1 MSGSYNPVLMPRP
14 RRSAVQKYHDRVAGR
29 YDHSYDD
36 AFWKWHDG
44 LTWDHLKGFLP
55 DRVDAPVVDL
65 GCGTG
70 KWGMKLLKSGFPVT
84 FVDISHQM
92 LDQVR
97 LAVEP
102 LGKPAIARA
111 RFIRADLSDLATLD
125 EGHFALATAFGEPI
139 GCTPDPFV
147 TLRQIK
153 RILAP
158 GGLLVATMDNRLAAI
173 DFYLEKGDPAVLTR
187 FLRSGRTHWLTKN
200 ADEQFEITTYTPGEL
215 RRLLRRA
222 GFEVTDL
229 IGKTVLPMRRHRAL
243 LGDSAA
249 RMRWAKIERSLWRDA
264 DAIGRAAHIQFA
276 ARALPD
282 T

>member
-1 MSGSYNPVLMPRP
+1 MPRD

-29 YDHSYDD
+29 YDHSYED
-36 AFWKWHDG
+36 AFWKWHDA

-55 DRVDAPVVDL
+55 ERVDAPVVDL

-70 KWGMKLLKSGFPVT
+70 KWGLKLLRSGFPVT

-102 LGKPAIARA
+102 LGKSAAARA
-111 RFIRADLSDLATLD
+111 RFLRADLSDLTTLD
-125 EGHFALATAFGEPI
+125 QGHFALATGFGEPI
-139 GCTPDPFV
+139 CCTPDPFA

-153 RILAP
+153 RVLAP
-158 GGLLVATMDNRLAAI
+158 GGVLVATIDNRLAAI
-173 DFYLEKGDPAVLTR
+173 DFYLEKGDPAVLAR
-187 FLRSGRTHWLTKN
+187 FLRNGRTHWLTKD
-200 ADEQFEITTYTPGEL
+200 AAERFEITTYSPGEL

-229 IGKTVLPMRRHRAL
+229 IGKTLLPMRRHRAL
-243 LGDSAA
+243 VKDSAA
-249 RMRWAKIERSLWRDA
+249 RLRWARIMKWLWRYQ
-264 DAIGRAAHIQFA
+264 DAISRAPHIQVV